1 MKTDCAC
8 QVQWDEEKSSRLW
21 AILSDPESQGN
32 IDCTFQPHE
41 TLWDD

>member
-1 MKTDCAC
+1 MPAC

-32 IDCTFQPHE
+32 IDCTFQPPK
-41 TLWDD
+41 LSGMID